1 MTSLYVGA
9 RPDDLVP
16 GNPADLDRLV
26 ARCRSVADGLGG
38 AAARLRAIDA
48 GEWVGPAGDAFRGV
62 VDVEPGRY
70 DDAAA
75 AFGATGSAVRGY
87 AEVLRDAQGSART
100 AVTLF
105 EQAAT
110 ATARWSQQEERPAYD
125 PGADDRGRAEALLAD
140 ARQRVADA
148 GTLAARTI
156 SAAWADAPREPHWW
170 EQAGHFVAEIG
181 RGAWEATAGMVEF
194 AWSVSTVRMLVDPDG
209 WASDMQALGTGL
221 VYGVTH
227 PVELGK
233 ALVDWDTWQE
243 SPGRAIGHLLPDL
256 LLTLATAGG
265 GAAARGA
272 RGVQVLDDVA
282 DVGTTFQR
290 LDRLGESGQRL
301 TYLQRARNVL
311 SGEHLPEPN
320 LAPDSPAGLAAAW
333 QSGPT
338 YPHADRWFNARL
350 GAGDEIGAGSVSMNP
365 DLRFSGF
372 AVTRDVVD
380 DVGTDAQ
387 RLYEG
392 VQAQAY
398 QGTYR
403 DQLTVFRATDDV
415 DVAVS
420 YALQNTQHGAGG
432 LRQLFLPEMQRLVDD
447 GVLEVVE
454 RRAMDNLTARVGP
467 PVAAP

>member
-1 MTSLYVGA
+1 MTSPYVGA
-9 RPDDLVP
+9 RPDELVP

-26 ARCRSVADGLGG
+26 ARCRCVADGLGG
-38 AAARLRAIDA
+38 AAARVRAIDA

-62 VDVEPGRY
+62 VDIEPGRY
-70 DDAAA
+70 DDAAE
-75 AFGATGSAVRGY
+75 AFAATGSAVRGY
-87 AEVLRDAQGSART
+87 AAVLRDAQGSARV
-100 AVTLF
+100 AITLF
-105 EQAAT
+105 EQAAA
-110 ATARWSQQEERPAYD
+110 ATAQWSQQENASAYD
-125 PGADDRGRAEALLAD
+125 PGVEDRRRAETLLAD
-140 ARQRVADA
+140 AHHRVADA
-148 GTLAARTI
+148 GAAAARTV

-170 EQAGHFVAEIG
+170 EKAGHFVAEIG
-181 RGAWEATAGMVEF
+181 RGAWEATTGMLEF
-194 AWSVSTVRMLVDPDG
+194 AWSVSTVRMMVDPDG
-209 WASDMQALGTGL
+209 WLTDVHALGTGL

-233 ALVDWDTWQE
+233 VLVDWDTWQE

-256 LLTLATAGG
+256 VLTLATAGG

-272 RGVQVLDDVA
+272 RGVKALDEVA

-301 TYLQRARNVL
+301 SYLQRARNVL
-311 SGEHLPEPN
+311 AGEHLPAPN

-333 QSGPT
+333 QTGPT
-338 YPHADRWFNARL
+338 YPHPDRWFNARL
-350 GAGDEIGAGSVSMNP
+350 PAGDEIGAGSVSMNP

-392 VQAQAY
+392 VQAQPWR
-398 QGTYR
+398 GTYR
-403 DQLTVFRATDDV
+403 DQLTVFRANADV

-432 LRQLFLPEMQRLVDD
+432 LRQLFLPEMQRLVED

-454 RRAMDNLTARVGP
+454 QVGMENLGARVGP
-467 PVAAP
+467 KVAAP